1 MYYQLPN
8 GKVVQMSVEEYL
20 NLTKRDIQ
28 YLLSINAGDYISN
41 PWTGSVISSIK
52 KQSEDCEDEEDPDVV
67 TFENAEEIE
76 TFFEEF
82 FPEDFEDPDPKI
94 DLDFNS

>member
-8 GKVVQMSVEEYL
+8 GKVVQMSVDEYL
-20 NLTKRDIQ
+20 SLNKKDIQ
-28 YLLSINAGDYISN
+28 YFLSINAGDYISN
-41 PWTGSVISSIK
+41 PWSGSAISGMK
-52 KQSEDCEDEEDPDVV
+52 KESKDSEDEDDADVV
-67 TFENAEEIE
+67 TSENAEEIE

-82 FPEDFEDPDPKI
+82 FPDEFEDLDLKI

>member
-20 NLTKRDIQ
+20 NLTERDVQ

-41 PWTGSVISSIK
+41 PWTGSVISNIK
-52 KQSEDCEDEEDPDVV
+52 KEIEDSNEEDSDVAV
-67 TFENAEEIE
+67 FESAEEIE

-82 FPEDFEDPDPKI
+82 FPEDFDDPDPRV
-94 DLDFNS
+94 DLDFDL

>member
-8 GKVVQMSVEEYL
+8 GKVVQMSLDEFFSL
-20 NLTKRDIQ
+20 SDKDIQ

-52 KQSEDCEDEEDPDVV
+52 KKSEDSEDDDIDAEI
-67 TFENAEEIE
+67 FENAEEIE

-82 FPEDFEDPDPKI
+82 FPEDFDEPNFRI

>member
-41 PWTGSVISSIK
+41 PWTGSVISSMK
-52 KQSEDCEDEEDPDVV
+52 KELEDSEDEEESDAVI
-67 TFENAEEIE
+67 FENAEEIE

-82 FPEDFEDPDPKI
+82 FPEDFDDPDPRI

>member
-20 NLTKRDIQ
+20 NLTERDVQ

-52 KQSEDCEDEEDPDVV
+52 KEIEDSADEDSDVAV
-67 TFENAEEIE
+67 FESAEEIE

-82 FPEDFEDPDPKI
+82 FPEDFDDPDPKI

>member
-8 GKVVQMSVEEYL
+8 GKVVQMSVDEYL
-20 NLTKRDIQ
+20 SLSKKDIQ

-41 PWTGSVISSIK
+41 PWSGSVISNIK
-52 KQSEDCEDEEDPDVV
+52 ITLENNDSEEDCDSVV
-67 TFENAEEIE
+67 FENAEEVE
-76 TFFEEF
+76 TYFEEF
-82 FPEDFEDPDPKI
+82 FPDEFNEMDPKI

>member
-1 MYYQLPN
+1 
-8 GKVVQMSVEEYL
+8 MSVEEYL

-41 PWTGSVISSIK
+41 PWSGSVISSMK
-52 KQSEDCEDEEDPDVV
+52 KQSEDSEDEEDPDVV

-76 TFFEEF
+76 TFFEEY
-82 FPEDFEDPDPKI
+82 FPEDFDDPDPRI
-94 DLDFNS
+94 DLDFTT